1 MGWPAVMQQCWR
13 SFDSLSAQRQLTVV
27 RQLQSM
33 PHGMINP
40 SVYFQR
46 IIDQTFAA
54 SPAPSTAEPVRIL
67 RRGDPIPA
75 LKPEVWP

>member
-1 MGWPAVMQQCWR
+1 MQQCWR
-13 SFDSLSAQRQLTVV
+13 SFDSLSAQRQLTVA

-33 PHGMINP
+33 PHGMITP

-54 SPAPSTAEPVRIL
+54 CPAPSIAEPVRIL